1 MGHCCRVC
9 ERTVELSNA
18 APDFST
24 VVADVASLE
33 RECGAVEVDL
43 RDSFNAFCFQCRRI
57 TMSVPVGVGAN
68 MQACYLRSQVHCFQQ
83 LLAYGLV
90 VDDKTGQVEP

>member
-9 ERTVELSNA
+9 ARTLELSCA
-18 APDFST
+18 GPDYST

-33 RECGAVEVDL
+33 RECGTVETDL

-57 TMSVPVGVGAN
+57 TMSVPVGLGAN
-68 MQACYLRSQVHCFQQ
+68 MQACYLRFQVSCFQG
-83 LLAYGLV
+83 LLAHGLV
-90 VDDKTGQVEP
+90 VDDNRYTNE

>member
-9 ERTVELSNA
+9 ARTVELSNA

-24 VVADVASLE
+24 VVAGVASLE
-33 RECGAVEVDL
+33 RECRDVETDL

-57 TMSVPVGVGAN
+57 TMSVPVNLGAN
-68 MQACYLRSQVHCFQQ
+68 MQACYLRSQVTCFHD
-83 LLAYGLV
+83 LRAHGLV
-90 VDDKTGQVEP
+90 VDDNQYTNE